1 MADWLEKQ
9 GWNSSMCSGAGVME
23 EVKEQVGHAAKILT
37 PDNHQRHHHHHHQ
50 RHHHHHHLHHNN
62 HRYHNHHHHNR
73 QIEARAQ
80 SIVATIRI
88 YESVLVNVPSVIYC
102 IFAGTFFPTSLFGP
116 SHTFRSLERHKWPQA
131 SHYSAHDRTD
141 PGCRRF
147 DLCSFLSKPASRVS
161 SVVVSCGEQSHWLC
175 QGLV

>member
-1 MADWLEKQ
+1 M
-9 GWNSSMCSGAGVME
+9 SSTDKSASPGEHGRLAGGAGLELQHVQWGWWTFAGAGGSQGE
-23 EVKEQVGHAAKILT
+23 GGWCGQDPAFSCA
-37 PDNHQRHHHHHHQ
+37 P
-50 RHHHHHHLHHNN
+50 
-62 HRYHNHHHHNR
+62 

-80 SIVATIRI
+80 GIVATIRI

-175 QGLV
+175 QGLVYKHRCHLLNC